1 MTFCQIIAEEQRSVI
16 FFVESDIKRFGVKTE
31 GLIKFCKHAIDID
44 ICIAAN
50 SFIRS
55 LGKLC
60 CPDCNRRFA
69 CFFNECVINIITDF
83 GNTASA

>member
-16 FFVESDIKRFGVKTE
+16 FFVESDIKRFRVKAKHITR
-31 GLIKFCKHAIDID
+31 FHRHAIDID
-44 ICIAAN
+44 IRIAAN
-50 SFIRS
+50 SFIRP

-69 CFFNECVINIITDF
+69 CFFNECVINIITDL
-83 GNTASA
+83 